1 MHRTQQTH
9 LFWETDFECLPMP
22 CFRVAPETHS
32 FATDLLACP
41 SYHNQNKAQNQKQ
54 KQRNFK
60 TDLPWLSVSA
70 IVFFSNFSLI
80 FYLTHPPHAQNY
92 IPHVAYFAIIIFI
105 TTHTLQDNKKGNIY
119 KYWLSVYTSTSVWS
133 ARSSGTM
140 SCGEGEKVSY
150 FTRRKSCHLVFCL
163 GISYLVYCLFCSFIP
178 MFDELYSFYF
188 SMLYFFSP
196 CVVFFLY
203 IFGSFNFYNRKLW
216 YI

>member
-70 IVFFSNFSLI
+70 IVFFFQFL
-80 FYLTHPPHAQNY
+80 
-92 IPHVAYFAIIIFI
+92 
-105 TTHTLQDNKKGNIY
+105 
-119 KYWLSVYTSTSVWS
+119 
-133 ARSSGTM
+133 
-140 SCGEGEKVSY
+140 
-150 FTRRKSCHLVFCL
+150 
-163 GISYLVYCLFCSFIP
+163 SYLLPNTSPSCT
-178 MFDELYSFYF
+178 ELYSTCSLLRHYHFYHDTHTT
-188 SMLYFFSP
+188 
-196 CVVFFLY
+196 
-203 IFGSFNFYNRKLW
+203 R
-216 YI
+216 